1 MKKPNLKNI
10 KVNNILTKQIRN
22 SFSKQKSV
30 KITINID
37 SETLANIRSIA
48 DKSGI
53 PYQRLINKTLKEQ
66 ISSKV
71 KISDDRLD
79 RLEHEIK
86 SIKKKLA
93 A

>member
-1 MKKPNLKNI
+1 MKKPNLKNL
-10 KVNNILTKQIRN
+10 KVNEILTQQIRN
-22 SFSKQKSV
+22 SVRKQKSI

-37 SETLANIRSIA
+37 SETLANIRSLA
-48 DKSGI
+48 DKSGV

-66 ISSKV
+66 IST
-71 KISDDRLD
+71 KIKTSDDRLD
-79 RLEHEIK
+79 RLEYEIK